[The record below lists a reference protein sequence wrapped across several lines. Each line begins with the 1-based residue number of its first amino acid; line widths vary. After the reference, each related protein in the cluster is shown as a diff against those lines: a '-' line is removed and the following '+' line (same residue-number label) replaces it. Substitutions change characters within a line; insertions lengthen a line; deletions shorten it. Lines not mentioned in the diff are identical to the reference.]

1 MREELLGWR
10 VVTGGR
16 DPEQTRA
23 VFQSGQALSSGKVW
37 SFTPQGKW
45 SANLKGSW
53 LFLLRTKGLRS
64 ASKECAG
71 LKQGHLRWVGVGWT
85 DVTALPRLYQLI
97 RASIHIHSEVKFLL
111 LSFVFSKLP
120 HSMDNLFLPDKWAS
134 GSTNYFPSSIH
145 DVPRK

>member
-1 MREELLGWR
+1 MREEQVPWR

-45 SANLKGSW
+45 SANLKRSW

-64 ASKECAG
+64 ASKECGG
-71 LKQGHLRWVGVGWT
+71 LKPGH
-85 DVTALPRLYQLI
+85 P
-97 RASIHIHSEVKFLL
+97 
-111 LSFVFSKLP
+111 
-120 HSMDNLFLPDKWAS
+120 
-134 GSTNYFPSSIH
+134 
-145 DVPRK
+145 